1 MKRKKNTG
9 LLIVVSALLVALCGC
24 AGPFSTLT
32 PDMIRNDLE
41 GVRQRYFVPSLGVAE
56 ITADEIVTYGPVGKA
71 RIGFDTLVTQD
82 SFYQLGSCTKAMTA
96 TALSRLLQERSLS
109 WDTRLLDLF
118 PEFAATAHRDYRDVT
133 LADIVSHQ
141 AGFPAEG
148 DLETVNR
155 LRNYRG
161 SLTQY
166 VGELLQRPARIR
178 RGRFF
183 YSNGGYAVLGAVIE
197 RVSGLPYTEAMNRL
211 LFEPLGLKPHFGF
224 PIDLGP
230 DQPWGHT
237 AYWGAAAP
245 GRAMDQFLPAPL
257 WPAGMVNMTVRE
269 YARFVQLHLR
279 GLLGRDDA
287 GFPSDMIK
295 QLHQPRIDMETPLG
309 TAYAAGWLRET
320 VKGRELHWH
329 NGSTGNFYTYM
340 AIDPER
346 GKAVV
351 VVTNVGDVQGDRVG
365 WDIIFRLLIGG
376 DASPALAD
384 RFPASVVT
392 AR

>member
-1 MKRKKNTG
+1 M
-9 LLIVVSALLVALCGC
+9 IVVSTLLVALCGC

-32 PDMIRNDLE
+32 PKMIRNDLE

-56 ITADEIVTYGPVGKA
+56 ITADNIVTYGPVGKA
-71 RIGFDTLVTQD
+71 RIGFDTPVTQD
-82 SFYQLGSCTKAMTA
+82 SFYQLGSCTKATTA

-224 PIDLGP
+224 PGDLGP

-257 WPAGMVNMTVRE
+257 WPAGMVNMTLKE
-269 YARFVQLHLR
+269 YARFAQLHLR
-279 GLLGRDDA
+279 GLLGTDDA
-287 GFPSDMIK
+287 GFSSDMISR
-295 QLHQPRIDMETPLG
+295 LHQPRIDMESPLKM
-309 TAYAAGWLRET
+309 AYASGWVRET
-320 VKGRELHWH
+320 VNGRELHWH

-351 VVTNVGDVQGDRVG
+351 VVTNVGDAQGDRVC
-365 WDIIFRLLIGG
+365 WDIIFRLLIKGG
-376 DASPALAD
+376 HHPPRQAISLLAQ
-384 RFPASVVT
+384 
-392 AR
+392 